1 MLKLPKIFLQL
12 SSLLVLLFSGCAIH
26 KYGKPINEPNSKYQN
41 QIIPVLEPAKSVKY
55 NTTID
60 VLKNHL
66 SGIVIAKQT
75 DSITSRVVFVTELG
89 MKMFDME
96 IINDSVNAIF
106 VFEPLNKPAIVN
118 VLKESFKNMFLLNI
132 KNKHVFKCNTNNNE
146 TVLTY
151 KIHKQSNFLTSKNGT
166 NYYIYKQE
174 NFSKKKLQLK
184 TVYDVS
190 QNAYQKI
197 TAKYF
202 GLVKFYFELTKI
214 NE

>member
-1 MLKLPKIFLQL
+1 MLKLPKIFLLL
-12 SSLLVLLFSGCAIH
+12 SSLLVFLFSGCAIH
-26 KYGKPINEPNSKYQN
+26 KYGKPLNEPNSNYQK
-41 QIIPVLEPAKSVKY
+41 QIVPILEPAKSVKY
-55 NTTID
+55 KTTID

-75 DSITSRVVFVTELG
+75 DSITSRIVFVTELG
-89 MKMFDME
+89 MKMFDLE

-118 VLKESFKNMFLLNI
+118 VLKESFKNMLLLNL
-132 KNKHVFKCNTNNNE
+132 KNKNVFKCNANNNE
-146 TVLTY
+146 TILAY
-151 KIHKQSNFLTSKNGT
+151 KLNKQSNFLTSKNST
-166 NYYIYKQE
+166 NYFIYKQE

-190 QNAYQKI
+190 QNSYQKI
-197 TAKYF
+197 TAKHF
-202 GLVKFYFELTKI
+202 GIVKFYFELTKI